1 MLQIKN
7 DFEKY
12 DKNNSANIDI
22 ENMDIKDNSSN
33 DLDYYKVVNQLH
45 SAITQLNIDSK
56 KDIANV
62 YGNMQM
68 NQLYGSSSID
78 MPEDKRLLTIK
89 NPYRLNTNDT
99 LINGVWNITYGGRDL
114 TLNEDN
120 YRWDVMNTKTGLMGY
135 YIIERNLIN
144 GDWLNVRWGRIGLGN
159 KEVKEL
165 IDKKRLKDKSII
177 QRDMITAIVAGI
189 NTIK

>member
-78 MPEDKRLLTIK
+78 MPEARLLTIK
-89 NPYRLNTNDT
+89 NPYRLNTNDI

>member
-78 MPEDKRLLTIK
+78 MPEDKRMVTIK

>member
-22 ENMDIKDNSSN
+22 GNMDIKDNSSI

-78 MPEDKRLLTIK
+78 MPEDKRMVTIK
-89 NPYRLNTNDT
+89 NPYRLNTNDI

>member
-7 DFEKY
+7 DFEKW

-33 DLDYYKVVNQLH
+33 NLDYYKVVNQLH

-78 MPEDKRLLTIK
+78 MPEDKRMVTIK

-144 GDWLNVRWGRIGLGN
+144 NDWLNVRWGRIGLGN

-165 IDKKRLKDKSII
+165 IDKRRLKDKSII